1 MSQREIV
8 VWVDERWCKALE
20 QYLLD
25 GSIAEKLEEHIDE
38 LVNKLPESVY
48 ERISSEIWQERE
60 QARMDAEAARRF
72 AVLHVTESGNS
83 TYFVAEENLDMLHV
97 AARLRSYTR
106 KPPENSPARL
116 TGMFSKGEKISR
128 EQFDAYIMER
138 LEKPG
143 RVVGA
148 YEIDLDKGRFD
159 SLHTTDGWQC
169 FRIQDVSTATYYAMK
184 KSHTAWGER
193 ESIFHSRLD
202 GKQLTNEDRS
212 IYLTGARTLRTE
224 DISFAEDIV
233 QNENLLEFYIQVC
246 FDADKVFGTH
256 VCTTENDDYLNVYA
270 NYDMDKQQVAD
281 TLEVYLVRGTGGE
294 QDYKYRLTDEEKEL
308 LLPRMEEYCQQKWGQ
323 SLDKCCQQYLS
334 EQQQEQQSSE
344 MTLS

>member
-1 MSQREIV
+1 MTQREITL
-8 VWVDERWCKALE
+8 WVDERWCKALE
-20 QYLLD
+20 KHLLD
-25 GSIAEKLEEHIDE
+25 GTVAEKLEEHIDE
-38 LVNKLPESVY
+38 LVNRLPEKVY

-60 QARMDAEAARRF
+60 QARIEAEAARRF
-72 AVLHVTESGNS
+72 AVLHVTEGGNS

-128 EQFDAYIMER
+128 DKFDAYVQER
-138 LEKPG
+138 LEKPE

-148 YEIDLDKGRFD
+148 YEIDMDKGRFD
-159 SLHTTDGWQC
+159 SLHAADGWQC
-169 FRIQDVSTATYYAMK
+169 FRIQDVSTAAYYAMK

-193 ESIFHSRLD
+193 EYIFHSRLE
-202 GKQLTNEDRS
+202 GKQLINEDRS
-212 IYLTGARTLRTE
+212 IYFTGARTLRAE

-233 QNENLLEFYIQVC
+233 QNENMLEFYMEVC

-281 TLEVYLVRGTGGE
+281 TLEVYLVRGSGGE
-294 QDYKYRLTDEEKEL
+294 QDYKYRLTDAEKEL

-323 SLDKCCQQYLS
+323 SLDECCQQYLS
-334 EQQQEQQSSE
+334 EQQQEQQSGG
-344 MTLS
+344 MVLA